1 MTPRRLIAA
10 ADRRL
15 RGRVGARS
23 RGAIERGFTLI
34 ELLVCLAMLGFL
46 ASLAL
51 PMAEMT
57 VQREKERELKRALW
71 EIRDA
76 LDAYRA
82 AREAGAVLGPGDRPP
97 YPATLQDLTQEVVDA
112 RADRQG
118 QTMRFLRR
126 VPRDPFAEPGL
137 PAEQTWGL
145 RGYQSDA
152 DNPQPGPEVYD
163 VYSKSTAVGLNGV
176 PLKQW

>member
-1 MTPRRLIAA
+1 MGA
-10 ADRRL
+10 ADGRR
-15 RGRVGARS
+15 A
-23 RGAIERGFTLI
+23 RGFTLI
-34 ELLVCLAMLGFL
+34 ELLVCLAILGFL

-76 LDAYRA
+76 LDAYRV
-82 AREAGAVLGPGDRPP
+82 ARENGAVLGPSDRPP
-97 YPATLQDLTQEVVDA
+97 YPASLQELTREVADA

-118 QTMRFLRR
+118 QTIRFLRR
-126 VPRDPFAEPGL
+126 VPRDPFAEGAQ
-137 PAEQTWGL
+137 PAELSWGL

-163 VYSKSTAVGLNGV
+163 VHSKSTAVGLNGV

>member
-1 MTPRRLIAA
+1 MLAELKEFNRFPAKATSRLVALESIREAVHFVEIEQARR
-10 ADRRL
+10 
-15 RGRVGARS
+15 
-23 RGAIERGFTLI
+23 FTNR
-34 ELLVCLAMLGFL
+34 
-46 ASLAL
+46 AL

-152 DNPQPGPEVYD
+152 DTPQPGPEVYD

>member
-1 MTPRRLIAA
+1 MAPRRASASARRRDGRAA
-10 ADRRL
+10 GL
-15 RGRVGARS
+15 RA
-23 RGAIERGFTLI
+23 RGFTLI
-34 ELLVCLAMLGFL
+34 ELLVCLAILGFL

-97 YPATLQDLTQEVVDA
+97 YPATLHELTVEVPDA

-126 VPRDPFAEPGL
+126 VPRDPFAEPGV
-137 PAEQTWGL
+137 PAEQSWGL

-152 DNPQPGPEVYD
+152 DNPQPGPEVCD
-163 VYSKSTAVGLNGV
+163 VHSMSTAVGLNGV